1 MDKLLLVDGNSI
13 INRAFYAVIGRA
25 PMTAPDGT
33 PTGAVNGFFN
43 SVLSVIDE
51 YKPGYVCVL
60 FDRREPT
67 FRHKM
72 SSEYKANRHGMPD
85 ELAMQMPV
93 VKEILDLAS
102 IKRMELSGYEADD
115 LIGTLSKQAE
125 DKGMEVYIY
134 SGDHDDYQLISDRVS
149 VIMPQ
154 SGKGKEP
161 RVLIDRNKF
170 TGDYGVDPSVFVQVK
185 ALMGDNSDNIKGIDK
200 VGEKTAFKL
209 IKEYGSAM
217 GVYENRDKLTP
228 ALKAKFEGAAE
239 LITLN
244 LKLCEIDRS
253 SPVPYGVEETVYSP
267 DLKDSERQALAD
279 KLLSLGLKKINSKFG
294 LSDTAMS
301 GQAVNSE
308 ELSPVIRE
316 HAAILDKLI
325 TDGVTFNDT
334 SKLSLAAADE
344 LRYGVSFV
352 KSQNS
357 AFVLVIDL
365 EDKAFYKLTP
375 DEARDIFGK
384 ANDLMVA
391 GFRYKESSKILP
403 FSLKSVTSV
412 FDTEVAGFVTNKIEG
427 KSDFDRLFYAVC
439 KMPYPVSGRKENVQM
454 SLFDEGPSIEDAVKD
469 EACRLYANIM
479 IAKAFEDEL
488 KTDDKT
494 RKLLYEIEFPLV
506 ITLDAIERVGMNV
519 SYERLNVLHREYS
532 MRLEDLSARIFDLAG
547 MEFNINS
554 PKQLS
559 DVLFS
564 EDKLNLPHGKK
575 SKTGAYSTGIDE
587 LKKLVYKH
595 PVIKFIID
603 YRELSKLDST
613 YAAGLVRSIGDD
625 GRIHTTFTQAMTNTG
640 RLSSAEPNLQNIP
653 VRTTEGSRL
662 RAAFTAPEGR
672 ILVDSDYSQI
682 ELRLLAAMSGDEVM
696 SEAFINGEDIHRRTA
711 AKIYGVDE
719 DMVTSKMRSS
729 AKTVNFSIIYGI
741 SDYGLATDLGIGY
754 QEAADLIKEYSAQF
768 PGIMNYLDSL
778 KKKGEKDGFVE
789 TLYGRR
795 RYLTELKSQNRNLR
809 NFGLRAAMNMP
820 IQGTAADIIKIAMN
834 KVYKALKA
842 QFPTAKLVMQV
853 HDELIVE
860 CDEADGEAVSE
871 LLKSEMESAV
881 SLSVPLVCEC
891 NTGKDWLSA
900 K

>member
-1 MDKLLLVDGNSI
+1 MSKLLLVDGNSI

-43 SVLSVIDE
+43 SVLSVIE
-51 YKPGYVCVL
+51 SYKPDHVCVL

-72 SSEYKANRHGMPD
+72 SEEYKANRHGMPD
-85 ELAMQMPV
+85 ELAAQMPV
-93 VKEILDLAS
+93 VKEILDLAG

-115 LIGTLSKQAE
+115 LIGTLSKQGE
-125 DKGMEVYIY
+125 EQGMEVFIF
-134 SGDHDDYQLISDRVS
+134 SGDHDDYQLISDKVS

-154 SGKGKEP
+154 SGKGKDP
-161 RVLIDRNKF
+161 RILIDRNKF
-170 TGDYGVDPSVFVQVK
+170 TEDYGVDPSVFVEVK

-228 ALKAKFEGAAE
+228 ALKAKFEEAQD
-239 LITLN
+239 LINLN
-244 LKLCEIDRS
+244 LKLCRIDRE
-253 SPVPYGVEETVYSP
+253 SPVPYGIDDTVYNS
-267 DLKDSERQALAD
+267 DIGEEKSQALAD
-279 KLLSLGLKKINSKFG
+279 KLLSLGLKKVTAKFGMSDMG
-294 LSDTAMS
+294 LSDKALNIES
-301 GQAVNSE
+301 EDPFVSESIAVLKDLSDKGVSFSDNS
-308 ELSPVIRE
+308 
-316 HAAILDKLI
+316 
-325 TDGVTFNDT
+325 N
-334 SKLSLAAADE
+334 LSLESSTE
-344 LRYGVSFV
+344 LRYAVSFV
-352 KSQNS
+352 KTGTVAN
-357 AFVLVIDL
+357 VLVLDL
-365 EDKAFYKLTP
+365 EDKAFYKLAK
-375 DEARDIFGK
+375 DEAREVFSK
-384 ANDLMVA
+384 AGDLLVA
-391 GFRYKESSKILP
+391 GFRYKEASKIIP
-403 FSLKSVTSV
+403 FSLKGVTSV

-427 KSDFDRLFYAVC
+427 KTDFERLFLAVAGVPC
-439 KMPYPVSGRKENVQM
+439 PLQNKEQKGQV
-454 SLFDEGPSIEDAVKD
+454 SLFDEEPAYSDKVND
-469 EACRLYANIM
+469 EAIRLYANMM
-479 IAKAFEDEL
+479 IAKVFEKEL
-488 KTDDKT
+488 KEDSKT
-494 RKLLYEIEFPLV
+494 SRLLYEIEFPLV
-506 ITLDAIERVGMNV
+506 VTLDCIERVGMHV
-519 SYERLNVLHREYS
+519 SYERLNVLHTEYS
-532 MRLEDLSARIFDLAG
+532 MRLEDLSARIYDLTG
-547 MEFNINS
+547 TEFNINS

-564 EDKLNLPHGKK
+564 EDKLGLPHGKK
-575 SKTGAYSTGIDE
+575 SKTGAYSTSIDE
-587 LKKLVYKH
+587 LKKLIYKH
-595 PVIKFIID
+595 PVVKFIID

-613 YAAGLVRSIGDD
+613 YAAGLVRSIGED

-640 RLSSAEPNLQNIP
+640 RLSSTEPNLQNIP

-672 ILVDSDYSQI
+672 VLVDSDYSQI

-711 AKIYGVDE
+711 AKIYGVSE
-719 DMVTSKMRSS
+719 DLVTSKMRSA

-778 KKKGEKDGFVE
+778 KKKGEEDGFVE

-834 KVYKALKA
+834 KVYKALKSEY
-842 QFPTAKLVMQV
+842 PTAKLVMQV

-860 CDEADGEAVSE
+860 CDEADSKGVSE
-871 LLKSEMESAV
+871 LLKREMESAAN
-881 SLSVPLVCEC
+881 LSVPLEAEC